1 MRKSPFAIF
10 GLALLFASQSSA
22 GTLGNGAAQ
31 RNGVAPAPPVA
42 RAHYGYCYGQW
53 PRTSTAYFSAVIT
66 SAPSP
71 KNPSFEAPFRSYL
84 HNTFGIGASTV
95 CRDLPS
101 MDAAVGAKKQDEDM
115 FRSGYHSQIVETN
128 WAGAPGAASSLAPPP
143 AASANTPTS
152 PPPSASGTTPP
163 SLPPA
168 AQAIPGAAGA
178 QVNGQ
183 IEQAGQNLLNKLFQ
197 H

>member
-1 MRKSPFAIF
+1 MRKSPLAIF
-10 GLALLFASQSSA
+10 GFVLLFASQASA
-22 GTLGNGAAQ
+22 GSLGNGAAQ

-71 KNPSFEAPFRSYL
+71 KNPNFEAAFRSYL
-84 HNTFGIGASTV
+84 HNTFAVGASTV
-95 CRDLPS
+95 CRDWPS
-101 MDAAVGAKKQDEDM
+101 MDAAVGGKKQDEDM
-115 FRSGYHSQIVETN
+115 FRSGYHSKIVETN
-128 WAGAPGAASSLAPPP
+128 WAGAPGAASSLAIPP
-143 AASANTPTS
+143 APSAN
-152 PPPSASGTTPP
+152 AAP

-168 AQAIPGAAGA
+168 AQAVPDAYSA

-183 IEQAGQNLLNKLFQ
+183 IEQAGQTLLNNLFQ